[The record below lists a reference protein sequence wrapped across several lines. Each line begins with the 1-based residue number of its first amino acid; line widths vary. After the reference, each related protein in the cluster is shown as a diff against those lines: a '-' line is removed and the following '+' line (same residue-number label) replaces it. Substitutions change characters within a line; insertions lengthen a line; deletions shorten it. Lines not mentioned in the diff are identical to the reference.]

1 MPPEGP
7 QADDTPGALRVLFV
21 DVGPEDRAT
30 LEALCPRS
38 WWPRFLGDAQVAL
51 DDRAAALAQVL
62 CVFVRTP
69 VTREL
74 LQRMPALRLVATRS
88 AGVDHID
95 LAACRDR
102 GIAVSH
108 VPDYGAATVA
118 EHTFALLLAI
128 ARQLCEAR
136 ARALQ
141 GSFSYRGLTGFE
153 LEGKVLGVVGC
164 GRIGSH
170 VARIA
175 KGFGMSVV
183 TFDPRPRPEA
193 ALSLSVDFV
202 GWSELLERSDVL
214 SLHLPSTSETHH
226 LLDDTAFAR
235 VKPGV
240 VLLNTARGALV
251 DEEALVRALDRGT
264 VSAAGLD
271 VLEHEGGAAPEA
283 PMGCGGLGCD
293 RGWGALH
300 PLLRHPRVLVTPH
313 VGFNTR
319 EAVARILRE
328 TVDNIAAWQAG
339 QALRAPPGRF
349 SIASGRAAR

>member
-1 MPPEGP
+1 MNTSPSQHKPPPGAPAEG
-7 QADDTPGALRVLFV
+7 APGALRVLFV
-21 DVGPEDRAT
+21 DVGPDDRAT
-30 LEALCPRS
+30 LEPLCQRS
-38 WWPRFLGDAQVAL
+38 WWPRFLPDAQL
-51 DDRAAALAQVL
+51 DTDDGAAALAQVL

-69 VTREL
+69 VSREL

-95 LAACRDR
+95 LAACRER
-102 GIAVSH
+102 NIMVSH

-118 EHTFALLLAI
+118 EHTFTLLLGL
-128 ARQLCEAR
+128 ARHLCEAR

-153 LEGKVLGVVGC
+153 LEGKVMGVVGC
-164 GRIGSH
+164 GRIGTH

-175 KGFGMSVV
+175 HGFGMKVV

-193 ALSLSVDFV
+193 TIALGIEFV

-214 SLHLPSTSETHH
+214 SLHVPLSPETHH
-226 LLDDTAFAR
+226 LLDDAAFAR

-240 VLLNTARGALV
+240 LLLNTARGALI
-251 DEEALVRALDRGT
+251 DEEALLRVLDRGT
-264 VSAAGLD
+264 VAAAGLD

-293 RGWGALH
+293 RGWVASH
-300 PLLRHPRVLVTPH
+300 PLLRHPRVLATPH

-319 EAVARILRE
+319 EAVARILHE
-328 TVDNIAAWQAG
+328 TVENIAAWKAG
-339 QALRAPPGRF
+339 RPRHRVA
-349 SIASGRAAR
+349 

>member
-1 MPPEGP
+1 MNTSPSQHKPPPEAPAEG
-7 QADDTPGALRVLFV
+7 APGALRVLFA
-21 DVGPEDRAT
+21 DVGPDDRAT
-30 LEALCPRS
+30 LGPLCPRS
-38 WWPRFLGDAQVAL
+38 WWPRFLPDTQFDT
-51 DDRAAALAQVL
+51 DDGAAALAQVL

-69 VTREL
+69 VSREL

-88 AGVDHID
+88 TGVDHID
-95 LAACRDR
+95 LAACRER
-102 GIAVSH
+102 SIVVSH

-118 EHTFALLLAI
+118 EHTFTLLLGI
-128 ARQLCEAR
+128 ARHLCEAR

-153 LEGKVLGVVGC
+153 LEGKVMGVVGC
-164 GRIGSH
+164 GRIGTH

-175 KGFGMSVV
+175 HGFGMRVV

-193 ALSLSVDFV
+193 TIALGIQFV

-214 SLHLPSTSETHH
+214 SLHVPLSPETHH
-226 LLDDTAFAR
+226 LLDDAAFAR

-240 VLLNTARGALV
+240 LLLNTARGALI
-251 DEEALVRALDRGT
+251 DEEALLRALDRGT

-283 PMGCGGLGCD
+283 PMGCDGLGCD
-293 RGWGALH
+293 RGWESSH
-300 PLLRHPRVLVTPH
+300 PLLRHPRVLATPH

-319 EAVARILRE
+319 EAVARILHE
-328 TVDNIAAWQAG
+328 TVENIAAWQAG
-339 QALRAPPGRF
+339 RPRYRVA
-349 SIASGRAAR
+349 

>member
-1 MPPEGP
+1 LP
-7 QADDTPGALRVLFV
+7 DTQLDA
-21 DVGPEDRAT
+21 
-30 LEALCPRS
+30 
-38 WWPRFLGDAQVAL
+38 GDG
-51 DDRAAALAQVL
+51 AAALAQVL

-95 LAACRDR
+95 LAACQER
-102 GIAVSH
+102 GIAVVH

-118 EHTFALLLAI
+118 EHTFALLLGL
-128 ARQLCEAR
+128 ARHLCEAR
-136 ARALQ
+136 GRALQ

-164 GRIGSH
+164 GRIGAH

-175 KGFGMSVV
+175 HGFGMKVL

-193 ALSLSVDFV
+193 AISLGIDFV

-214 SLHLPSTSETHH
+214 SLHVPLTPETHH

-235 VKPGV
+235 IKPGV
-240 VLLNTARGALV
+240 ALINTARGALI
-251 DEEALVRALDRGT
+251 DEDALLRALERGT
-264 VSAAGLD
+264 VAAAGLD

-293 RGWGALH
+293 RGWGASH
-300 PLLRHPRVLVTPH
+300 PLLRHPRVLATPH

-319 EAVARILRE
+319 EAVARILHE
-328 TVDNIAAWQAG
+328 TIDNIAAWQAG
-339 QALRAPPGRF
+339 QSRYGVA
-349 SIASGRAAR
+349 